1 MEGCSG
7 RGGEEQWKE
16 FRHDFRSPGDSDESW
31 NMTVVLQTG
40 RICWCGIH
48 LDGYIGN
55 LLMGWMWK
63 EKRDQI
69 DYIFVLSASPKVVL
83 WLTVEKWPGWYS
95 KQEFSFR
102 FVEFVVGIKSPLEH
116 INWEHNEKL
125 MVSDTNMNV
134 LSYNCV

>member
-1 MEGCSG
+1 MVMEGCSG

-69 DYIFVLSASPKVVL
+69 DYIFVLS
-83 WLTVEKWPGWYS
+83 
-95 KQEFSFR
+95 SFT
-102 FVEFVVGIKSPLEH
+102 EGGIVTHSGKMTRV
-116 INWEHNEKL
+116 I
-125 MVSDTNMNV
+125 
-134 LSYNCV
+134 